1 MVTTWKC
8 TVCGYLH
15 QGTEPPSTCPRCG
28 TASSSFA
35 PVEEE
40 VTVEKIGLLGDLYRT
55 LVLHAV
61 AAHFPNGLLPAALL
75 FLALSFFVTAT
86 PCLEPAAFYM
96 TALVVA
102 CLPLSLISGIR
113 DWRTRYGG
121 VKAPIFYK
129 KIALG
134 SSLLVL
140 GTVAI
145 WLRATDPALM
155 SDGGPLLFLYLGLL
169 GAMMACAVLLGHYGA
184 KLVFQWPRDRS

>member
-1 MVTTWKC
+1 MVSTWKC

-15 QGTEPPSTCPRCG
+15 QGGEPPSTCPRCG
-28 TASSSFA
+28 TAFSSFV

-40 VTVEKIGLLGDLYRT
+40 VTVEKIGLLRDLYRT

-61 AAHFPNGLLPAALL
+61 AAHFPNGILPAALL
-75 FLALSFFVTAT
+75 FLSLSFVTAT

-113 DWRTRYGG
+113 DWRIRYGG

-140 GTVAI
+140 GAMAV
-145 WLRATDPALM
+145 WLRATHPALM
-155 SDGGPLLFLYLGLL
+155 SEGGAFLFLYLGLL
-169 GAMMACAVLLGHYGA
+169 GAMMVCAVFLGHYGA
-184 KLVFQWPRDRS
+184 KLVFGWPKHRT

>member
-1 MVTTWKC
+1 MVVTWEC

-15 QGTEPPSTCPRCG
+15 QGAEPPSTCPRCG
-28 TASSSFA
+28 TASSSFSPA
-35 PVEEE
+35 AKDVAA
-40 VTVEKIGLLGDLYRT
+40 EKIGLLRDLYRT

-61 AAHFPNGLLPAALL
+61 VAHFPNGLLPAALL
-75 FLALSFFVTAT
+75 FLSLSLVTAA

-102 CLPLSLISGIR
+102 CLPLSLASGIR
-113 DWRTRYGG
+113 DWRRRYGG
-121 VKAPIFYK
+121 VRAPIFYK

-134 SSLLVL
+134 SFLLIFGAAAV
-140 GTVAI
+140 

-155 SDGGPLLFLYLGLL
+155 SEGGALRLLYLALL
-169 GAMMACAVLLGHYGA
+169 GAMMACAVFLGHYGA